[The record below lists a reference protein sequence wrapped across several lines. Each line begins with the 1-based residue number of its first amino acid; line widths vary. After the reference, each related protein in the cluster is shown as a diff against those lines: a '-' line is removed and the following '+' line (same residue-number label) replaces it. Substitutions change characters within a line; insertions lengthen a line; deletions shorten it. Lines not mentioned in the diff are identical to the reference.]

1 MLKKLIKWLDRHIGY
16 LCGEKPEGWT
26 NEMEREYQ
34 KFCNNP
40 NDYHPN
46 RKKEEIE

>member
-1 MLKKLIKWLDRHIGY
+1 MLKKLIEWFELKCSIFQ
-16 LCGEKPEGWT
+16 KPEGWT

-46 RKKEEIE
+46 RKKRK